1 MSTSMESLEHG
12 PQHVYTF
19 YKFSTCFYESC
30 GQKTTLETWS
40 FSDNDRSGR
49 LPDCFESSLLSKSL
63 KILWNATG
71 KGKSY

>member
-30 GQKTTLETWS
+30 GQKTTLDKVLRRGLS
-40 FSDNDRSGR
+40 LIMPDRE
-49 LPDCFESSLLSKSL
+49 DFQIVLSQVC
-63 KILWNATG
+63 
-71 KGKSY
+71 